1 MQATLSP
8 AGSPYPVRVE
18 GRLEHPSR
26 GLWLIKW
33 LLVIPHYVVLALLW
47 FAFFVSSVAAF
58 VVMLFTGRYPR
69 ALFEFN
75 LGVVRWSWRVG
86 FYAFGANGTDR
97 YPPFTLAD
105 VPDYPARV
113 EIDYPDHQRKGLPL
127 IGWWLAGIPQY
138 VIASVFIGGG
148 GAAGWTAA
156 DHSWGGVT
164 WIGLIGLLVFVSVL
178 VLLFRG
184 EYPRSIFDFVL
195 GLNRWVLRVV
205 AYAAVMTA
213 EYPPFRI
220 DAGEHEPVGTLTVTP
235 AGADPAARQVEGE
248 VTEPVAPQVEAEA
261 AERQPVGW
269 GPGRV
274 AALVLASLTSLLAL
288 GLIAAGGV
296 GIVVDQTQRDAS
308 GYLMTSSAPYST
320 STYALVS
327 ASYRGGTSNDWFL
340 ARDLLGTVRLGVS
353 SSRPVFVGVGP
364 ERAVDAY
371 LANVAHAQGDRFDTP
386 GAYFHVHPGGAPSS
400 PPATQPFWAA
410 TAIGAGEHALSWTPR
425 AGNWRL
431 VVMNADGS
439 PDVSSDVSIGAR
451 LPHLLTVGIAVLG
464 LGILLL
470 LLGGGAIYFIDSR
483 RS

>member
-26 GLWLIKW
+26 GLWLVKW
-33 LLVIPHYVVLALLW
+33 LLVIPHYVVLAFLW
-47 FAFFVSSVAAF
+47 FAFVVSSVAAF
-58 VVMLFTGRYPR
+58 VVMLFTGTYPR
-69 ALFEFN
+69 SLFGFN
-75 LGVVRWSWRVG
+75 VGVVRWSWRVG

-220 DAGEHEPVGTLTVTP
+220 DAGEHEPVGTLTATP
-235 AGADPAARQVEGE
+235 AGAGPVARRVEAE
-248 VTEPVAPQVEAEA
+248 VAEPVAPQVEAEA

-296 GIVVDQTQRDAS
+296 GIGGRPD
-308 GYLMTSSAPYST
+308 SARRRRLPDD
-320 STYALVS
+320 LV
-327 ASYRGGTSNDWFL
+327 G
-340 ARDLLGTVRLGVS
+340 
-353 SSRPVFVGVGP
+353 
-364 ERAVDAY
+364 AVLDE
-371 LANVAHAQGDRFDTP
+371 
-386 GAYFHVHPGGAPSS
+386 HVC
-400 PPATQPFWAA
+400 
-410 TAIGAGEHALSWTPR
+410 
-425 AGNWRL
+425 
-431 VVMNADGS
+431 
-439 PDVSSDVSIGAR
+439 AR
-451 LPHLLTVGIAVLG
+451 LREL
-464 LGILLL
+464 
-470 LLGGGAIYFIDSR
+470 SR
-483 RS
+483 RHLE

>member
-1 MQATLSP
+1 
-8 AGSPYPVRVE
+8 
-18 GRLEHPSR
+18 
-26 GLWLIKW
+26 
-33 LLVIPHYVVLALLW
+33 
-47 FAFFVSSVAAF
+47 
-58 VVMLFTGRYPR
+58 MLFTGRYPR

-261 AERQPVGW
+261 AERQPVG
-269 GPGRV
+269 GARAGSPRSFSR
-274 AALVLASLTSLLAL
+274 ASPACWRS
-288 GLIAAGGV
+288 
-296 GIVVDQTQRDAS
+296 
-308 GYLMTSSAPYST
+308 
-320 STYALVS
+320 
-327 ASYRGGTSNDWFL
+327 
-340 ARDLLGTVRLGVS
+340 
-353 SSRPVFVGVGP
+353 
-364 ERAVDAY
+364 
-371 LANVAHAQGDRFDTP
+371 GDRRRWGRDRGRP
-386 GAYFHVHPGGAPSS
+386 D
-400 PPATQPFWAA
+400 PA
-410 TAIGAGEHALSWTPR
+410 R
-425 AGNWRL
+425 RK
-431 VVMNADGS
+431 
-439 PDVSSDVSIGAR
+439 R
-451 LPHLLTVGIAVLG
+451 LPDDLVGAVLDEHVCTR
-464 LGILLL
+464 LRELP
-470 LLGGGAIYFIDSR
+470 R
-483 RS
+483 RHLE